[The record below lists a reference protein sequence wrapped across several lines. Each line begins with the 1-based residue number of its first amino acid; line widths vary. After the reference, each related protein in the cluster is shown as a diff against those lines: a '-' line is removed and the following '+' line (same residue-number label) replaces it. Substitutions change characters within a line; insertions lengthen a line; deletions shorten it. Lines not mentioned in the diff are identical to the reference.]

1 MNYAPCPLCL
11 VSCPAEVLVFE
22 DRGQRVTQTITRC
35 ATHGRGVARDV
46 APSTTEPNSAAEPA
60 PRLAA
65 GYRGEHACEGCGA
78 RFQTTFPGQRFC
90 SMECRY
96 EARRKRLEAQ
106 RRARGAPIR
115 QRREKGARA
124 TRICALEACG
134 AEFTLLPGKPHQRF
148 CSRPC
153 ADKGRHPQQ
162 QRVPRESRQCP
173 TCGESFEVRASSPQ
187 RFCSRSCS
195 LQRFCS
201 RSCGRTQV
209 KDEPEYEPQVA
220 PLIAQVEDLQRKLL
234 RESRRVDH
242 LDEDGPWLE
251 WKAHPPDSR
260 LAVEVMA
267 RLDRPH
273 RLAGW
278 LAENV
283 PARVLAA
290 SAELAARLEEPA

>member
-1 MNYAPCPLCL
+1 MTAPCPVCQ
-11 VSCPAEVLVFE
+11 VPCPAEVLVFD

-60 PRLAA
+60 PKQLAA

-78 RFQTTFPGQRFC
+78 RFETTFPAKRFC
-90 SMECRY
+90 STECRV
-96 EARRKRLEAQ
+96 EVRRKQLEAQ

-115 QRREKGARA
+115 QRREKGAQA

-134 AEFTLLPGKPHQRF
+134 AEFALLPGKPHQRF

-153 ADKGRHPQQ
+153 ADKGRQAQQ
-162 QRVPRESRQCP
+162 QRAPRENRQCP
-173 TCGESFEVRASSPQ
+173 TCGESFEVRASS
-187 RFCSRSCS
+187 

-209 KDEPEYEPQVA
+209 KGEPEYEPEGFNESLKA
-220 PLIAQVEDLQRKLL
+220 EIDSL
-234 RESRRVDH
+234 RESPAPGR
-242 LDEDGPWLE
+242 WI
-251 WKAHPPDSR
+251 
-260 LAVEVMA
+260 AVEVMA
-267 RLDRPH
+267 RLERPH